1 MSGEKSTLSG
11 PKGFTLVLVGM
22 LAIIGVLFL
31 LAYLVAP

>member
-11 PKGFTLVLVGM
+11 PKGFALVLAGM

-31 LAYLVAP
+31 IAYLAAP